1 MSEIKRD
8 ERTYAVIGAA
18 MEVHRLLGCGFLE
31 PVYREAMAQELT
43 FCDVPSRREAELP
56 IFYKGEKLHTTYRV
70 DFICFESVVVEIK
83 ALARLGGTEE
93 AQILN
98 YLKASGHE
106 IGLLLNFGARSL
118 ENKRYVWGTHSP
130 QIAQISQIIEE
141 DGEDR

>member
-1 MSEIKRD
+1 
-8 ERTYAVIGAA
+8 
-18 MEVHRLLGCGFLE
+18 
-31 PVYREAMAQELT
+31 MAQELT
-43 FCDVPSRREAELP
+43 FCGVPSRREVELP

-70 DFICFESVVVEIK
+70 DFICFESVVVEIE